1 MNVLQAR
8 QLWTTGGIF
17 FTIFV
22 LLFPIWVSAQ
32 TVAPTDNPVLSLA
45 VSLTAPD
52 QLLAGVLNSPQPAAI
67 YRSTDAG
74 LSWAN
79 TTPNLSPNISITSLA
94 FDPRNSRIAYASDGG
109 SGLLLRSQ
117 DGGATWTE
125 VAGFRELLS
134 ANSAVGVLYIVRE
147 GNQTTIYAGTRFD
160 GVFRSSDNAASWQQV
175 DSGLVGEARR
185 IRSLA
190 LFAGTLYAG
199 THSGLYRLGPDGALW
214 EMVNNTPTTSIVFSL
229 LAARTTLY
237 AGSDTALYRSTDG
250 DNWER
255 VASLPDSIYY
265 DLASSGRLVVAASE
279 NGIWVGDGVTWS
291 AAGVD
296 GVPSSQP
303 IYSLANSERAP
314 RTIYAGGQSGWVMRS
329 DDEGQNFATL
339 ATLAPLDVRAALAT
353 ATPTATPS
361 PTPTDTPT
369 PTATATPTLTPTPTE
384 TPTPLPTATATPPPT
399 ATRPPTLTPT
409 PVRIGLQPTAT
420 PAATATASPTELPP
434 PLPETVAESTLED
447 PEPRTSIRGAGE
459 RAADALG
466 QARRNNPTETA
477 DSAPPAPSNLLQ
489 PSATP
494 TELPENT
501 PPATPTGLPENTPPA
516 TPTGL
521 PENAPPATPTGL
533 PENAPSA
540 TPTGLP
546 ENTPPATPTG
556 LPENAPPA
564 APTGLPENAPPP
576 WSALDLAAELSRRLP
591 VVLLGMIGLFGAL
604 LLAAGVAILRG
615 PRDI

>member
-1 MNVLQAR
+1 MNVLRAR
-8 QLWTTGGIF
+8 QLWTTGGIV

-32 TVAPTDNPVLSLA
+32 TAAPTDNPVLSLA
-45 VSLTAPD
+45 VALTAPD

-117 DGGATWTE
+117 DGGATWAE

-160 GVFRSSDNAASWQQV
+160 GVFRSSDGAASWQQV
-175 DSGLVGEARR
+175 DSGLAGEARR

-199 THSGLYRLGPDGALW
+199 THSGLYRLGPDGARW
-214 EMVNNTPTTSIVFSL
+214 EIVNNTPTTSIVFSL

-255 VASLPDSIYY
+255 VAGLPDSIYY

-361 PTPTDTPT
+361 PTPTNTPT

-384 TPTPLPTATATPPPT
+384 TPTETPTATATPLPT

-409 PVRIGLQPTAT
+409 PVRISLQPTAT
-420 PAATATASPTELPP
+420 PAATATATATASPTELPP
-434 PLPETVAESTLED
+434 QAVAESTPEGA
-447 PEPRTSIRGAGE
+447 EPRTNIRGAGE

-477 DSAPPAPSNLLQ
+477 DSAPLAPSNLLQ
-489 PSATP
+489 PPATP

-501 PPATPTGLPENTPPA
+501 PPATPTELPENTPPA
-516 TPTGL
+516 TPTEL
-521 PENAPPATPTGL
+521 PENTPAAPT
-533 PENAPSA
+533 E
-540 TPTGLP
+540 LP
-546 ENTPPATPTG
+546 ENTPPAAPTE
-556 LPENAPPA
+556 LPENTPA
-564 APTGLPENAPPP
+564 APTELPENTPPP
-576 WSALDLAAELSRRLP
+576 WRALDLAAELSRRLP